1 MEAPVQAG
9 PVTWP
14 LSAKRDVES
23 NFLYVRDI
31 ALNINIQLCGLEII
45 PIADMQLDGWNWTT
59 FISRIYLDCYSISP
73 KALTDLAEYSASWE
87 YGIVSTGQ
95 EISCRRLSTIFTET
109 RY

>member
-45 PIADMQLDGWNWTT
+45 PIADMQLDG
-59 FISRIYLDCYSISP
+59 
-73 KALTDLAEYSASWE
+73 
-87 YGIVSTGQ
+87 
-95 EISCRRLSTIFTET
+95 
-109 RY
+109 